1 MIITTEDTEEENVT
15 EATGTSNC
23 LESGL
28 TPDRAGGSPLLNGIS
43 IILFLSILLRVPYSQ
58 PSSKGPVAKQSYYI
72 VALPGDGIGPEVLS
86 CALRVLNVASQLFRI
101 DFRIEEIPG
110 GGHYYVEHETEWPEG
125 SFEKCEAADAILLGA
140 VGHEVEGKPVF
151 TKPGKPYPEPQ
162 LAGFAQVILN
172 RQKLDLYANVRP
184 VKLYP
189 GVKHKIH
196 GELVQVWN
204 PNKVDYVVVR
214 ENTEDA
220 YTGETN
226 SIADGQ
232 VTPIR
237 ITRRA
242 TERVVRYA
250 FNLAQRRNKQLKV
263 TCVDKSNIIGA
274 HRFFREVFREVGQRE
289 FPDIALDY
297 AYVDAFCQWQ
307 IRNPEW
313 YDVVVGPNLVGDII
327 SDNGATTA
335 GGLGLAVGG
344 NIGDEHAMFE
354 PIHGS
359 APKHAGKDK
368 ANPLAAILAVQMML
382 DWLGNRHEDSRL
394 NRAAQQL
401 EAAVAGLLSEGKTL
415 TYDLI
420 GEAKAARCSE
430 VGAAIEDKL
439 RMMARDPN

>member
-1 MIITTEDTEEENVT
+1 M
-15 EATGTSNC
+15 
-23 LESGL
+23 
-28 TPDRAGGSPLLNGIS
+28 PP
-43 IILFLSILLRVPYSQ
+43 
-58 PSSKGPVAKQSYYI
+58 KQSYYI
-72 VALPGDGIGPEVLS
+72 VALPGDGIGPEVMA
-86 CALRVLNVASQLFRI
+86 CALKVLNTAGELFQI
-101 DFRIEEIPG
+101 DFRVEEIPC
-110 GGHYYVEHETEWPEG
+110 GGHYYAEHEIEWPEG
-125 SFEKCEAADAILLGA
+125 SFEKCEAADAVLLGA
-140 VGHEVEGKPVF
+140 VGHEVDGKTVF

-172 RQKLDLYANVRP
+172 RQKLGLYANVRP

-196 GELVQVWN
+196 GELKQVWE
-204 PNKVDYVVVR
+204 PGKVDYVVIR

-220 YTGETN
+220 YTGETS
-226 SIADGQ
+226 SIEGGK

-237 ITRRA
+237 ITRQA
-242 TERVVRYA
+242 TERVARYA
-250 FNLAQRRNKQLKV
+250 FNLARLRAKQYKV

-274 HRFFREVFREVGQRE
+274 HRFFREVFREVGTRE
-289 FPDIALDY
+289 FPEIKLDY

-313 YDVVVGPNLVGDII
+313 YDVVVGPNLVGDIV

-359 APKHAGKDK
+359 APKHAGRDK
-368 ANPLAAILAVQMML
+368 ANPLAAILAMQMML
-382 DWLGNRHEDSRL
+382 AWLGTRNADERL
-394 NRAAQQL
+394 QRAAEKV
-401 EAAVAGLLSEGKTL
+401 EAAVASLLSEGKTL

-420 GEAKAARCSE
+420 GEAKASRCSE
-430 VGAAIEDKL
+430 VGAAVDEKL
-439 RMMARDPN
+439 RALV

>member
-1 MIITTEDTEEENVT
+1 MAPN
-15 EATGTSNC
+15 
-23 LESGL
+23 
-28 TPDRAGGSPLLNGIS
+28 
-43 IILFLSILLRVPYSQ
+43 
-58 PSSKGPVAKQSYYI
+58 QSYYI

-86 CALRVLNVASQLFRI
+86 CALRVLNVASQLCRI

-110 GGHYYVEHETEWPEG
+110 GGHYYVDHQTEWPEG

-140 VGHEVEGKPVF
+140 VGHEVDGRAVF

-162 LAGFAQVILN
+162 LAGFAQVIGN
-172 RQKLDLYANVRP
+172 RSRLDLYANVRP

-196 GELVQVWN
+196 GKLVQVWDAK
-204 PNKVDYVVVR
+204 KVDYVVIR

-220 YTGETN
+220 YTGEMEV
-226 SIADGQ
+226 IEDGR

-250 FNLAQRRNKQLKV
+250 FNLARRRNRLKKV

-274 HRFFREVFREVGQRE
+274 HRYFRDVFREVGERE
-289 FPDIALDY
+289 FPDLKLDY

-313 YDVVVGPNLVGDII
+313 YDVIVGPNLVGDIV

-368 ANPLAAILAVQMML
+368 ANPLAAILSVQMML
-382 DWLGNRHEDSRL
+382 EWLGTRHKDERL
-394 NRAAQQL
+394 HGAAQRV
-401 EAAVAGLLSEGKTL
+401 EAAVAALLNEARTL

-420 GEAKAARCSE
+420 GEAKASRCSA
-430 VGAAIEDKL
+430 VGAAVDEKL
-439 RMMARDPN
+439 SMIGGDSLIGGCL

>member
-1 MIITTEDTEEENVT
+1 MKE
-15 EATGTSNC
+15 
-23 LESGL
+23 
-28 TPDRAGGSPLLNGIS
+28 
-43 IILFLSILLRVPYSQ
+43 
-58 PSSKGPVAKQSYYI
+58 SYYI

-86 CALRVLNVASQLFRI
+86 CALNVLKTAGHMLQI
-101 DFRIEEIPG
+101 DFQIEEIPC
-110 GGHYYVEHETEWPEG
+110 GGHYYAEHEMEWPEG
-125 SFEKCEAADAILLGA
+125 SFEKCEKADAILLGA
-140 VGHEVEGKPVF
+140 VGHEVDGKTVF

-172 RQKLDLYANVRP
+172 RQKLNLYANVRP

-196 GELVQVWN
+196 GELKQVWEAG
-204 PNKVDYVVVR
+204 KVDYVVIR

-226 SIADGQ
+226 AIADGK

-237 ITRRA
+237 ITRTA

-250 FNLAQRRNKQLKV
+250 FNLARRRNRQHKV

-274 HRFFREVFREVGQRE
+274 HRFFRDVFREVGQSE
-289 FPDIALDY
+289 FPDLKLDY

-344 NIGDEHAMFE
+344 NIGDEHGMFE

-359 APKHAGKDK
+359 APKHAGKDR
-368 ANPLAAILAVQMML
+368 ANPLAAILAAQMML
-382 DWLGNRHEDSRL
+382 DWLGTRHDDERL
-394 NRAAQQL
+394 QRAAEMVE
-401 EAAVAGLLSEGKTL
+401 EAVVALLSEGETL

-420 GEAKAARCSE
+420 GEEKASRCSE
-430 VGAAIEDKL
+430 VGAAVEKKL
-439 RMMARDPN
+439 KAMA

>member
-1 MIITTEDTEEENVT
+1 M
-15 EATGTSNC
+15 
-23 LESGL
+23 
-28 TPDRAGGSPLLNGIS
+28 P
-43 IILFLSILLRVPYSQ
+43 
-58 PSSKGPVAKQSYYI
+58 KQSYSI
-72 VALPGDGIGPEVLS
+72 VALPGDGIGVEVLNQ
-86 CALRVLNVASQLFRI
+86 ALRVLRAAGELFQI
-101 DFRIEEIPG
+101 DFQIEEIEC
-110 GGHYYVEHETEWPEG
+110 GGHYYAEHEIEWPEG
-125 SFEKCEAADAILLGA
+125 SFEKCEAADAIILGA
-140 VGHEVEGKPVF
+140 VGHEVDGKTVF

-162 LAGFAQVILN
+162 LAGFAQVIGN

-184 VKLYP
+184 VKLYA

-196 GELVQVWN
+196 GELKQVWE
-204 PNKVDYVVVR
+204 PGKVDYVVIR

-226 SIADGQ
+226 EIAGGK

-237 ITRRA
+237 ITRAA
-242 TERVVRYA
+242 TERVVRFA
-250 FNLAQRRNKQLKV
+250 FNLARKRNKQMKV

-274 HRFFREVFREVGQRE
+274 HRFFRDVFREVGQNE
-289 FPDIALDY
+289 FPDLKLDY

-344 NIGDEHAMFE
+344 NIGDEHGMFE

-359 APKHAGKDK
+359 APKHAGKDR
-368 ANPLAAILAVQMML
+368 ANPLAAILAAQMML
-382 DWLGNRHEDSRL
+382 DWLGNRHDDERL
-394 NRAAQQL
+394 LRAA
-401 EAAVAGLLSEGKTL
+401 EMVEDAVVALLSEGQTL

-420 GEAKAARCSE
+420 GEERASRCSE
-430 VGAAIEDKL
+430 VGAAVEAKL
-439 RMMARDPN
+439 KAMA

>member
-1 MIITTEDTEEENVT
+1 M
-15 EATGTSNC
+15 
-23 LESGL
+23 
-28 TPDRAGGSPLLNGIS
+28 PP
-43 IILFLSILLRVPYSQ
+43 
-58 PSSKGPVAKQSYYI
+58 KQSYYI
-72 VALPGDGIGPEVLS
+72 VALPGDGIGPEVMA
-86 CALRVLNVASQLFRI
+86 CALKVLNTAGELFQI
-101 DFRIEEIPG
+101 DFRVEEIPC
-110 GGHYYVEHETEWPEG
+110 GGHYYAEHEIEWPEG
-125 SFEKCEAADAILLGA
+125 SFEKCQAADAILLGA
-140 VGHEVEGKPVF
+140 VGHEVDGKTVF

-172 RQKLDLYANVRP
+172 RQKLGLYANVRP

-196 GELVQVWN
+196 GELKQVWE
-204 PNKVDYVVVR
+204 PGKVDYVVIR

-220 YTGETN
+220 YTGETS
-226 SIADGQ
+226 SIEGGK

-237 ITRRA
+237 ITRQA
-242 TERVVRYA
+242 TERVARYA
-250 FNLAQRRNKQLKV
+250 FNLARLRAKQYKV

-274 HRFFREVFREVGQRE
+274 HRFFREVFREVGTRE
-289 FPDIALDY
+289 FPEIKLDY

-313 YDVVVGPNLVGDII
+313 YDVVVGPNLVGDIV

-359 APKHAGKDK
+359 APKHAGRDK
-368 ANPLAAILAVQMML
+368 ANPLAAILAMQMML
-382 DWLGNRHEDSRL
+382 AWLGRRNADERL
-394 NRAAQQL
+394 QRAAEKV
-401 EAAVAGLLSEGKTL
+401 EAAVASLLSEGKTL

-420 GEAKAARCSE
+420 GEAKASRCSE
-430 VGAAIEDKL
+430 VGAAVDEKL
-439 RMMARDPN
+439 RALV

>member
-1 MIITTEDTEEENVT
+1 MKE
-15 EATGTSNC
+15 
-23 LESGL
+23 
-28 TPDRAGGSPLLNGIS
+28 
-43 IILFLSILLRVPYSQ
+43 
-58 PSSKGPVAKQSYYI
+58 SYYI

-86 CALRVLNVASQLFRI
+86 CALNVLKTAGHMFQI
-101 DFRIEEIPG
+101 DFQIEEIPC
-110 GGHYYVEHETEWPEG
+110 GGHYYAEHEMEWPDG
-125 SFEKCEAADAILLGA
+125 SFEKCEKADAILLGA
-140 VGHEVEGKPVF
+140 VGHELDGKTVF

-172 RQKLDLYANVRP
+172 RQKLNLYANVRP

-196 GELVQVWN
+196 GELKQVWE
-204 PNKVDYVVVR
+204 PGKVDYVVIR

-226 SIADGQ
+226 SIEGGK

-237 ITRRA
+237 ITREA

-250 FNLAQRRNKQLKV
+250 FNLARRRNKQHKV

-274 HRFFREVFREVGQRE
+274 HRFFRDVFREVGQSE
-289 FPDIALDY
+289 FPDLKLDY

-344 NIGDEHAMFE
+344 NIGDEHGMFE

-359 APKHAGKDK
+359 APKHAGKDR
-368 ANPLAAILAVQMML
+368 ANPLAAILAAQMML
-382 DWLGNRHEDSRL
+382 DWLGNRHDDERL
-394 NRAAQQL
+394 LRAA
-401 EAAVAGLLSEGKTL
+401 EMVEDAVVALLSEGQTL

-420 GEAKAARCSE
+420 GEERASRCSE
-430 VGAAIEDKL
+430 VGAAVEAKL
-439 RMMARDPN
+439 KAMA

>member
-1 MIITTEDTEEENVT
+1 M
-15 EATGTSNC
+15 
-23 LESGL
+23 
-28 TPDRAGGSPLLNGIS
+28 PP
-43 IILFLSILLRVPYSQ
+43 
-58 PSSKGPVAKQSYYI
+58 KQSYYI
-72 VALPGDGIGPEVLS
+72 VALPGDGIGPEVMA
-86 CALRVLNVASQLFRI
+86 CALKVLNTAGELFQI
-101 DFRIEEIPG
+101 DFRVEEIPC
-110 GGHYYVEHETEWPEG
+110 GGHYYAEHEIEWPEG
-125 SFEKCEAADAILLGA
+125 SFEKCEAADAVLLGA
-140 VGHEVEGKPVF
+140 VGHEVDGKTVF

-172 RQKLDLYANVRP
+172 RQKLGLYANVRP

-196 GELVQVWN
+196 GELKQVWE
-204 PNKVDYVVVR
+204 PGKVDYVVIR

-226 SIADGQ
+226 SIEGGK

-237 ITRRA
+237 ITRQA
-242 TERVVRYA
+242 TERVARYA
-250 FNLAQRRNKQLKV
+250 FKLARLRAKQHKV

-274 HRFFREVFREVGQRE
+274 HRFFREVFREIGTRE
-289 FPDIALDY
+289 FPEIKLDY

-313 YDVVVGPNLVGDII
+313 YDVVVAPNLVGDIV

-368 ANPLAAILAVQMML
+368 ANPLAAILAMQMML
-382 DWLGNRHEDSRL
+382 EWLGTRNADERL
-394 NRAAQQL
+394 QRAAEKV
-401 EAAVAGLLSEGKTL
+401 EAAVASLLSEGKTL

-420 GEAKAARCSE
+420 GEAKASRCSE
-430 VGAAIEDKL
+430 VGAAVDEKL
-439 RMMARDPN
+439 RAMV

>member
-1 MIITTEDTEEENVT
+1 M
-15 EATGTSNC
+15 S
-23 LESGL
+23 
-28 TPDRAGGSPLLNGIS
+28 
-43 IILFLSILLRVPYSQ
+43 
-58 PSSKGPVAKQSYYI
+58 KQSYNI

-86 CALRVLNVASQLFRI
+86 CALKVLHTAGELFQI
-101 DFRIEEIPG
+101 TFDVEEIPC
-110 GGHYYVEHETEWPEG
+110 GGHYYAEHETEWPEG
-125 SFEKCEAADAILLGA
+125 SFEKCEAADAVLLGA
-140 VGHEVEGKPVF
+140 VGHEIAGKTVF

-172 RQKLDLYANVRP
+172 RQKLGLYANVRP

-196 GELVQVWN
+196 GELKQVWEAGR
-204 PNKVDYVVVR
+204 VDYVVIR

-220 YTGETN
+220 YTGETS
-226 SIADGQ
+226 SIDDGK

-237 ITRRA
+237 ITRSA

-250 FNLAQRRNKQLKV
+250 FNLARRRERQLKV

-274 HRFFREVFREVGQRE
+274 HRFFREVFREIGQSE
-289 FPDIALDY
+289 FSDLKLDY

-368 ANPLAAILAVQMML
+368 ANPMAAILSVQMML
-382 DWLGNRHEDSRL
+382 DWLGTRHSDERL
-394 NRAAQQL
+394 QRAA
-401 EAAVAGLLSEGKTL
+401 EKVEIAVAEVLREGKTL

-420 GEAKAARCSE
+420 GESKASRCSE
-430 VGAAIEDKL
+430 VGAAVEEKL
-439 RMMARDPN
+439 RMLA

>member
-1 MIITTEDTEEENVT
+1 MKKT
-15 EATGTSNC
+15 
-23 LESGL
+23 
-28 TPDRAGGSPLLNGIS
+28 
-43 IILFLSILLRVPYSQ
+43 YS
-58 PSSKGPVAKQSYYI
+58 I

-86 CALRVLNVASQLFRI
+86 QALRVLRAAGELFQI
-101 DFRIEEIPG
+101 DFQIEEIPC
-110 GGHYYVEHETEWPEG
+110 GGHYYAAHEIEWPEG
-125 SFEKCEAADAILLGA
+125 SFEKCAAADAVILGA
-140 VGHEVEGKPVF
+140 VGYEVDGKTVF

-172 RQKLDLYANVRP
+172 RRKLNLYANVRP

-196 GELVQVWN
+196 GELKQVWE
-204 PNKVDYVVVR
+204 PGKVDYVVIR

-226 SIADGQ
+226 EIPDGR
-232 VTPIR
+232 VTPIL
-237 ITRRA
+237 ITRAA

-250 FNLAQRRNKQLKV
+250 FNLARRRQKQLKV

-274 HRFFREVFREVGQRE
+274 HRFFREIFREIGQQE
-289 FPDIALDY
+289 FPDIKLDY

-313 YDVVVGPNLVGDII
+313 YDVVVAPNLAGDII

-344 NIGDEHAMFE
+344 NVGDEHAMFE

-368 ANPLAAILAVQMML
+368 ANPLAAILSMQMML
-382 DWLGNRHEDSRL
+382 DWLGTRHEDERL
-394 NRAAQQL
+394 IRAAEKV
-401 EAAVAGLLSEGKTL
+401 EAAVVDLLGEGTTL

-420 GEAKAARCSE
+420 GEEKASKCSE
-430 VGAAIEDKL
+430 VGAEVERKL
-439 RMMARDPN
+439 RTSA

>member
-1 MIITTEDTEEENVT
+1 M
-15 EATGTSNC
+15 
-23 LESGL
+23 
-28 TPDRAGGSPLLNGIS
+28 
-43 IILFLSILLRVPYSQ
+43 
-58 PSSKGPVAKQSYYI
+58 AKQSYSI
-72 VALPGDGIGPEVLS
+72 VALPGDGIGTEVLAQ
-86 CALRVLNVASQLFRI
+86 ALRILRTAGELFQI
-101 DFRIEEIPG
+101 NFHIEEIPC
-110 GGHYYVEHETEWPEG
+110 GGHYYAEHEIEWPEG

-140 VGHEVEGKPVF
+140 VGHEVDGKTVF

-196 GELVQVWN
+196 GELKQVWE
-204 PNKVDYVVVR
+204 PGKVDYVVIR

-220 YTGETN
+220 YTGET
-226 SIADGQ
+226 SDIDGGR

-250 FNLAQRRNKQLKV
+250 FNLARRRNKQKKV
-263 TCVDKSNIIGA
+263 TCVEKSNIIGA
-274 HRFFREVFREVGQRE
+274 HRFFRDVFREVGQKE
-289 FPDIALDY
+289 FPDVTLDY

-313 YDVVVGPNLVGDII
+313 YDVVVAPNLAGDII

-368 ANPLAAILAVQMML
+368 ANPLAAILSMQMML
-382 DWLGNRHEDSRL
+382 DWLGNRHDDERL
-394 NRAAQQL
+394 LLAAEKV
-401 EAAVAGLLSEGKTL
+401 EAAVAELLSEAKTL

-420 GEAKAARCSE
+420 GEAKASKCSE
-430 VGAAIEDKL
+430 VGAAVDERLRKL
-439 RMMARDPN
+439 TQ

>member
-1 MIITTEDTEEENVT
+1 MTKD
-15 EATGTSNC
+15 
-23 LESGL
+23 
-28 TPDRAGGSPLLNGIS
+28 
-43 IILFLSILLRVPYSQ
+43 
-58 PSSKGPVAKQSYYI
+58 SYYI
-72 VALPGDGIGPEVLS
+72 VALPGDGIGTEVLAE
-86 CALRVLNVASQLFRI
+86 ALRVLRAAGELCQIN
-101 DFRIEEIPG
+101 FRIEEIPC
-110 GGHYYVEHETEWPEG
+110 GGHYYAEHETEWPEG

-140 VGHEVEGKPVF
+140 VGHEVDGKTVF
-151 TKPGKPYPEPQ
+151 TKPGKPYPDPQ
-162 LAGFAQVILN
+162 LAGFAQVIGN

-184 VKLYP
+184 VKLYA

-196 GELVQVWN
+196 GELKQVWE
-204 PNKVDYVVVR
+204 PGKVDYIVIR

-226 SIADGQ
+226 QIAEGRI
-232 VTPIR
+232 TPIR

-250 FNLAQRRNKQLKV
+250 FNLARRRNKQLKV

-274 HRFFREVFREVGQRE
+274 HRFFREVFREIGQKE
-289 FPDIALDY
+289 FPDLKLDY

-313 YDVVVGPNLVGDII
+313 YDVVVGPNLVGDIV

-368 ANPLAAILAVQMML
+368 ANPLAAILSAHMML
-382 DWLGNRHEDSRL
+382 DWLGTRHSDDRL
-394 NRAAQQL
+394 IRAAEKV
-401 EAAVAGLLSEGKTL
+401 EAAVEELLREGKTL

-420 GEAKAARCSE
+420 GEAKASRCSE
-430 VGAAIEDKL
+430 VGAAVEEKL
-439 RMMARDPN
+439 RKLAET

>member
-1 MIITTEDTEEENVT
+1 M
-15 EATGTSNC
+15 AK
-23 LESGL
+23 ESY
-28 TPDRAGGSPLLNGIS
+28 R
-43 IILFLSILLRVPYSQ
+43 
-58 PSSKGPVAKQSYYI
+58 I
-72 VALPGDGIGPEVLS
+72 VALPGDGIGPEVLT
-86 CALRVLNVASQLFRI
+86 CALRVLGAAGELFSVH
-101 DFRIEEIPG
+101 FEVEEIPC
-110 GGHYYVEHETEWPEG
+110 GGHYYAEHEIEWPEG

-140 VGHEVEGKPVF
+140 VGHEVDGRSVF

-162 LAGFAQVILN
+162 LAGFAQVIGN
-172 RQKLDLYANVRP
+172 RKKLDLYANVRP

-204 PNKVDYVVVR
+204 PAKVDYVVIR

-220 YTGETN
+220 YTGE
-226 SIADGQ
+226 IQVIEDGR

-237 ITRRA
+237 ITRKA

-250 FNLAQRRNKQLKV
+250 FNLARSRKRQMKV

-274 HRFFREVFREVGQRE
+274 HRFFRDVFREIGESE
-289 FPDIALDY
+289 FPEVILDY

-307 IRNPEW
+307 IRSPEW
-313 YDVVVGPNLVGDII
+313 FDVVVGPNLVGDIV

-344 NIGDEHAMFE
+344 NIGDDHGMFE

-368 ANPLAAILAVQMML
+368 ANPMAAILAMQMML
-382 DWLGNRHEDSRL
+382 DWLASRHSDERL
-394 NRAAQQL
+394 ARAAVKV
-401 EAAVAGLLSEGKTL
+401 EAAVAAVLKEGKTL

-420 GEAKAARCSE
+420 GESKAAKCSE
-430 VGAAIEDKL
+430 VGRAVEEKL
-439 RMMARDPN
+439 RTIS

>member
-1 MIITTEDTEEENVT
+1 M
-15 EATGTSNC
+15 S
-23 LESGL
+23 
-28 TPDRAGGSPLLNGIS
+28 
-43 IILFLSILLRVPYSQ
+43 
-58 PSSKGPVAKQSYYI
+58 KQSYNI

-86 CALRVLNVASQLFRI
+86 CALKVLHTAGEIFQITF
-101 DFRIEEIPG
+101 DAEEIPC
-110 GGHYYVEHETEWPEG
+110 GGHYYAEHETEWPEG
-125 SFEKCEAADAILLGA
+125 SFEKCEAADAVLLGA
-140 VGHEVEGKPVF
+140 VGHEVDGKTVF

-172 RQKLDLYANVRP
+172 RQKLGLYANVRP

-196 GELVQVWN
+196 GELKQVWEAGR
-204 PNKVDYVVVR
+204 VDYVVIR

-226 SIADGQ
+226 SIDDGKM
-232 VTPIR
+232 TPIR

-250 FNLAQRRNKQLKV
+250 FNLARRREKQLKV

-274 HRFFREVFREVGQRE
+274 HRFFREVFREIGQSE
-289 FPDIALDY
+289 FSDLKLDY

-368 ANPLAAILAVQMML
+368 ANPMAAILSVQMML
-382 DWLGNRHEDSRL
+382 DWLGTRYSDERL
-394 NRAAQQL
+394 QRAA
-401 EAAVAGLLSEGKTL
+401 EKVEIAVATVLNEGKIL

-420 GEAKAARCSE
+420 GEAKASRCSE
-430 VGAAIEDKL
+430 VGAAVEEKL
-439 RMMARDPN
+439 RMMA

>member
-1 MIITTEDTEEENVT
+1 M
-15 EATGTSNC
+15 
-23 LESGL
+23 
-28 TPDRAGGSPLLNGIS
+28 
-43 IILFLSILLRVPYSQ
+43 
-58 PSSKGPVAKQSYYI
+58 AKESYYI

-86 CALRVLNVASQLFRI
+86 QALRVLRAAAELFQI
-101 DFRIEEIPG
+101 NFRIEEIPC
-110 GGHYYVEHETEWPEG
+110 GGHYYAEYEIEWPEG
-125 SFEKCEAADAILLGA
+125 SFEKCEAADAILQDA
-140 VGHEVEGKPVF
+140 VGHEVAGKTVF

-162 LAGFAQVILN
+162 LAGFAQVIGN

-184 VKLYP
+184 VKLYA

-196 GELVQVWN
+196 GELKQVWA
-204 PNKVDYVVVR
+204 PGKVDYVVIR

-226 SIADGQ
+226 EIADGRI
-232 VTPIR
+232 TPIR

-250 FNLAQRRNKQLKV
+250 FNLARRRNKQSKV

-274 HRFFREVFREVGQRE
+274 HRFFRDVFRDIGQKE
-289 FPDIALDY
+289 FPELKLDY

-313 YDVVVGPNLVGDII
+313 YDVVVGPNLVGDIV

-368 ANPLAAILAVQMML
+368 ANPLAAILSAQMML
-382 DWLGNRHEDSRL
+382 DWLGTRHEDERL
-394 NRAAQQL
+394 TSAAEKV
-401 EAAVAGLLSEGKTL
+401 EAAVEELLSEG
-415 TYDLI
+415 
-420 GEAKAARCSE
+420 
-430 VGAAIEDKL
+430 
-439 RMMARDPN
+439 

>member
-1 MIITTEDTEEENVT
+1 M
-15 EATGTSNC
+15 
-23 LESGL
+23 
-28 TPDRAGGSPLLNGIS
+28 PP
-43 IILFLSILLRVPYSQ
+43 
-58 PSSKGPVAKQSYYI
+58 KQSYYI
-72 VALPGDGIGPEVLS
+72 VALPGDGIGPEVMA
-86 CALRVLNVASQLFRI
+86 CALKVLNTAGELFQI
-101 DFRIEEIPG
+101 DFRVEEIPC
-110 GGHYYVEHETEWPEG
+110 GGHYYAEHEIEWPEG

-140 VGHEVEGKPVF
+140 VGHEVDGKTVF

-172 RQKLDLYANVRP
+172 RQKLGLYANVRP

-196 GELVQVWN
+196 GELKQVWE
-204 PNKVDYVVVR
+204 PGKVDYVVIR

-220 YTGETN
+220 YTGETS
-226 SIADGQ
+226 SIEGGK

-237 ITRRA
+237 ITRQA
-242 TERVVRYA
+242 TERVARYA
-250 FNLAQRRNKQLKV
+250 FNLARLRAKQYKV

-274 HRFFREVFREVGQRE
+274 HRFFREVFREVGTRE
-289 FPDIALDY
+289 FPEIKLDY

-313 YDVVVGPNLVGDII
+313 YDVVVGPNLVGDIV

-335 GGLGLAVGG
+335 GGLGLAAGG

-368 ANPLAAILAVQMML
+368 ANPLAAILAMQMML
-382 DWLGNRHEDSRL
+382 EWLGTRNADERL
-394 NRAAQQL
+394 QRAAEKV
-401 EAAVAGLLSEGKTL
+401 EAAVASLLSEGKTL

-420 GEAKAARCSE
+420 GEAKASRCSE
-430 VGAAIEDKL
+430 VGAAVDEKL
-439 RMMARDPN
+439 RALV

>member
-1 MIITTEDTEEENVT
+1 M
-15 EATGTSNC
+15 
-23 LESGL
+23 
-28 TPDRAGGSPLLNGIS
+28 PP
-43 IILFLSILLRVPYSQ
+43 
-58 PSSKGPVAKQSYYI
+58 KQSYYI
-72 VALPGDGIGPEVLS
+72 VALPGDGIGPEVLT
-86 CALRVLNVASQLFRI
+86 CALKVLNTASELFQI
-101 DFRIEEIPG
+101 DFQVEEIPC
-110 GGHYYVEHETEWPEG
+110 GGHYYAEQEIEWPVG
-125 SFEKCEAADAILLGA
+125 SFEKCAAADAVLLGA
-140 VGHEVEGKPVF
+140 VGHEVDGKTVF

-172 RQKLDLYANVRP
+172 RQKLGLYANVRP

-196 GELVQVWN
+196 GELKQVWE
-204 PNKVDYVVVR
+204 PGKVDYVVIR

-220 YTGETN
+220 YTGETT
-226 SIADGQ
+226 SIEDGR

-237 ITRRA
+237 ITRAA
-242 TERVVRYA
+242 TERVARYA
-250 FNLAQRRNKQLKV
+250 FNLARLRARQLKV

-274 HRFFREVFREVGQRE
+274 HRFFRDVVREVGTRE
-289 FPDIALDY
+289 FPEIKLDY

-313 YDVVVGPNLVGDII
+313 YDVVVGPNLVGDIV

-335 GGLGLAVGG
+335 GGLGLAAGG

-368 ANPLAAILAVQMML
+368 ANPMAAILAMQMML
-382 DWLGNRHEDSRL
+382 GWLGTRNSDERL
-394 NRAAQQL
+394 QRAAEKV
-401 EAAVAGLLSEGKTL
+401 EAAVASVLSEGKTL

-420 GEAKAARCSE
+420 GEAKASRCSE
-430 VGAAIEDKL
+430 VGAAVDEKL
-439 RMMARDPN
+439 RAIA

>member
-1 MIITTEDTEEENVT
+1 M
-15 EATGTSNC
+15 
-23 LESGL
+23 
-28 TPDRAGGSPLLNGIS
+28 P
-43 IILFLSILLRVPYSQ
+43 
-58 PSSKGPVAKQSYYI
+58 KQSYSI
-72 VALPGDGIGPEVLS
+72 VALPGDGIGTEVLNEG
-86 CALRVLNVASQLFRI
+86 LRILRAAGELFQI
-101 DFRIEEIPG
+101 DFQIEEIEC
-110 GGHYYVEHETEWPEG
+110 GGHYYAEHETEWPDG
-125 SFEKCEAADAILLGA
+125 SFEKCEAADAIILGA
-140 VGHEVEGKPVF
+140 VGHEVDGKTVF

-162 LAGFAQVILN
+162 LAGFAQVIGN

-184 VKLYP
+184 VKLYA

-196 GELVQVWN
+196 GELKQVWE
-204 PNKVDYVVVR
+204 PGKVDYVVIR

-220 YTGETN
+220 YTGATN
-226 SIADGQ
+226 DIDGGK

-242 TERVVRYA
+242 TERVVRFA
-250 FNLAQRRNKQLKV
+250 FNLARQRNKQLKV

-274 HRFFREVFREVGQRE
+274 HRFFRDVFREVGQSE
-289 FPDIALDY
+289 FPDLKLDY

-313 YDVVVGPNLVGDII
+313 YDVVVAPNLPGDIV

-368 ANPLAAILAVQMML
+368 ANPLAAILSVQMML
-382 DWLGNRHEDSRL
+382 DWLGTRHEDERL
-394 NRAAQQL
+394 RRAASAV
-401 EAAVAGLLSEGKTL
+401 ESAVAELLSEGKTL

-420 GEAKAARCSE
+420 GEEKASRCSE
-430 VGAAIEDKL
+430 VGAAVEEKL
-439 RMMARDPN
+439 RGH

>member
-1 MIITTEDTEEENVT
+1 M
-15 EATGTSNC
+15 
-23 LESGL
+23 
-28 TPDRAGGSPLLNGIS
+28 P
-43 IILFLSILLRVPYSQ
+43 
-58 PSSKGPVAKQSYYI
+58 KQSYYV
-72 VALPGDGIGPEVLS
+72 VALPGDGIGPEVLA
-86 CALRVLNVASQLFRI
+86 CALNVLSTTGQLFGI
-101 DFRIEEIPG
+101 DFQVEEIPCG
-110 GGHYYVEHETEWPEG
+110 GQYYVEHETEWPEG
-125 SFEKCEAADAILLGA
+125 SFEKCAAADAILLGA
-140 VGHEVEGKPVF
+140 VGHEVDGKTVF

-172 RQKLDLYANVRP
+172 RRKLGLYANVRP

-196 GELVQVWN
+196 GELKQVWE
-204 PNKVDYVVVR
+204 PGKVDYVVIR

-226 SIADGQ
+226 SIPDGQ
-232 VTPIR
+232 TTPIK
-237 ITRRA
+237 ITRQA
-242 TERVVRYA
+242 TERVARYA
-250 FNLAQRRNKQLKV
+250 FNLARRRAKQLKV

-274 HRFFREVFREVGQRE
+274 HRFFREVFREVGERE
-289 FPDIALDY
+289 FPDIKLDY

-368 ANPLAAILAVQMML
+368 ANPLAAILSVQMML
-382 DWLGNRHEDSRL
+382 DWLGTRHADDRL
-394 NRAAQQL
+394 QRAAPQV
-401 EAAVAGLLSEGKTL
+401 EAAVAALLSEGRTL

-420 GEAKAARCSE
+420 AEANASRCSE
-430 VGAAIEDKL
+430 VGAAVEEKL
-439 RMMARDPN
+439 RTMMA

>member
-1 MIITTEDTEEENVT
+1 MKE
-15 EATGTSNC
+15 
-23 LESGL
+23 
-28 TPDRAGGSPLLNGIS
+28 
-43 IILFLSILLRVPYSQ
+43 
-58 PSSKGPVAKQSYYI
+58 SYYI

-86 CALRVLNVASQLFRI
+86 CALNVLKTAGHMLQV
-101 DFRIEEIPG
+101 DFQIEEIPC
-110 GGHYYVEHETEWPEG
+110 GGHYYAEHELEWPEG
-125 SFEKCEAADAILLGA
+125 SFEKCEKADAILLGA
-140 VGHEVEGKPVF
+140 VGHEVNGKTVF

-172 RQKLDLYANVRP
+172 RRKLNLYANVRP

-196 GELVQVWN
+196 GELKQVWEAG
-204 PNKVDYVVVR
+204 KVDYVVIR

-226 SIADGQ
+226 SIEDGKE
-232 VTPIR
+232 TPIR
-237 ITRRA
+237 ITRTA

-250 FNLAQRRNKQLKV
+250 FNLARRRDKQHKV

-274 HRFFREVFREVGQRE
+274 HRFFREVFREIGQNE
-289 FPDIALDY
+289 FPDLNLDY

-344 NIGDEHAMFE
+344 NIGDEHGMFE

-359 APKHAGKDK
+359 APKHAGKDR
-368 ANPLAAILAVQMML
+368 ANPLAAILSAQMML
-382 DWLGNRHEDSRL
+382 DWLGTRHEDERL
-394 NRAAQQL
+394 QRAA
-401 EAAVAGLLSEGKTL
+401 EMVEDAVVALLSEGQTL
-415 TYDLI
+415 TYDLA
-420 GEAKAARCSE
+420 GEEKASRCSE
-430 VGAAIEDKL
+430 VGAAVEEKL
-439 RMMARDPN
+439 RAMA

>member
-1 MIITTEDTEEENVT
+1 M
-15 EATGTSNC
+15 A
-23 LESGL
+23 
-28 TPDRAGGSPLLNGIS
+28 P
-43 IILFLSILLRVPYSQ
+43 
-58 PSSKGPVAKQSYYI
+58 KQSYYI
-72 VALPGDGIGPEVLS
+72 VAVPGEGFGAEVLS
-86 CALRVLNVASQLFRI
+86 AALRVLRAAGDLFQI
-101 DFRIEEIPG
+101 DFRVEEIEC
-110 GGHYYVEHETEWPEG
+110 GGHYYAEHEIEWPEG
-125 SFEKCEAADAILLGA
+125 SFEKCAAADAVILGA
-140 VGHEVEGKPVF
+140 VGHEVDGKTVF

-162 LAGFAQVILN
+162 LAGFAQVIAN

-184 VKLYP
+184 VKLYA

-196 GELVQVWN
+196 GELKQVWE
-204 PNKVDYVVVR
+204 PGKVDYVVIR

-226 SIADGQ
+226 DIEDGRM
-232 VTPIR
+232 TPIK

-250 FNLAQRRNKQLKV
+250 FNLARRRNKQMKV

-274 HRFFREVFREVGQRE
+274 HRFFREVFREIGQNE
-289 FPDIALDY
+289 FPGMKLDY

-313 YDVVVGPNLVGDII
+313 FDVVVAPNLAGDII

-359 APKHAGKDK
+359 APKHARKDK

-382 DWLGNRHEDSRL
+382 DWLGMRHEDERL
-394 NRAAQQL
+394 HRAAQEV
-401 EAAVAGLLSEGKTL
+401 EAAVAALLNEGKIL

-420 GEAKAARCSE
+420 GEAKASRCSE
-430 VGAAIEDKL
+430 VGKAVEEKL
-439 RMMARDPN
+439 RTGQKPDR

>member
-1 MIITTEDTEEENVT
+1 M
-15 EATGTSNC
+15 
-23 LESGL
+23 
-28 TPDRAGGSPLLNGIS
+28 
-43 IILFLSILLRVPYSQ
+43 
-58 PSSKGPVAKQSYYI
+58 AKESYYI

-86 CALRVLNVASQLFRI
+86 CALSVLRAVGELFQA
-101 DFRIEEIPG
+101 DFKVEEIPC
-110 GGHYYVEHETEWPEG
+110 GGHYYAEHETEWPEG
-125 SFEKCEAADAILLGA
+125 SFGKCEEADAILLGA
-140 VGHEVEGKPVF
+140 VGHEVDGKTIF

-162 LAGFAQVILN
+162 LAGFAQVIGN
-172 RQKLDLYANVRP
+172 RKKLDLYANVRP

-196 GELVQVWN
+196 GKLIQVWETG
-204 PNKVDYVVVR
+204 KVDYVVIR

-220 YTGETN
+220 YTGELEV
-226 SIADGQ
+226 IEDGR

-242 TERVVRYA
+242 TERVARYA
-250 FNLAQRRNKQLKV
+250 FNLARRRNKQKKV

-274 HRFFREVFREVGQRE
+274 HRFFRDIFREVGERE
-289 FPDIALDY
+289 FGDITLDY

-307 IRNPEW
+307 IRSPEW
-313 YDVVVGPNLVGDII
+313 FDVVVGPNLVGDII

-344 NIGDEHAMFE
+344 NIGDQHAMFE

-368 ANPLAAILAVQMML
+368 ANPLAAILAMQMML
-382 DWLGNRHEDSRL
+382 DWLAVRHSDNRL
-394 NRAAQQL
+394 VRAAEKV
-401 EAAVAGLLSEGKTL
+401 EAAVSSLLQEGKTL

-420 GEAKAARCSE
+420 GEEKAAKCSE
-430 VGAAIEDKL
+430 VGAAVEKQL
-439 RMMARDPN
+439 RMIV

>member
-1 MIITTEDTEEENVT
+1 M
-15 EATGTSNC
+15 
-23 LESGL
+23 
-28 TPDRAGGSPLLNGIS
+28 
-43 IILFLSILLRVPYSQ
+43 
-58 PSSKGPVAKQSYYI
+58 KQSYYI

-86 CALRVLNVASQLFRI
+86 CGLRVLKAAGQMFQI
-101 DFRIEEIPG
+101 DFQIEEIPC
-110 GGHYYVEHETEWPEG
+110 GGHYYAEHETEWPEG
-125 SFEKCEAADAILLGA
+125 SFEKCERADAILLGA
-140 VGHEVEGKPVF
+140 VGHEVDGKTVF
-151 TKPGKPYPEPQ
+151 TKPDKPYPEPQ

-172 RQKLDLYANVRP
+172 RQKLNLYANVRP

-196 GELVQVWN
+196 GELKQVWQAG
-204 PNKVDYVVVR
+204 KVDYVVIR

-220 YTGETN
+220 YTGETS
-226 SIADGQ
+226 SITDGRI
-232 VTPIR
+232 TPIL

-250 FNLAQRRNKQLKV
+250 FNLARRRKKQLKV

-274 HRFFREVFREVGQRE
+274 HRYFREIFREVGEKE
-289 FPDIALDY
+289 FPDLKLDY

-344 NIGDEHAMFE
+344 NIGDLHAMFE

-359 APKHAGKDK
+359 APKHAGKDR

-382 DWLGNRHEDSRL
+382 DWLGNRHDDERL
-394 NRAAQQL
+394 QRAA
-401 EAAVAGLLSEGKTL
+401 EMVEDAVAALLSEGKTL
-415 TYDLI
+415 TYDLA
-420 GEAKAARCSE
+420 GEEKASRCSE
-430 VGAAIEDKL
+430 VGAAVEKKL
-439 RMMARDPN
+439 RAMG

>member
-1 MIITTEDTEEENVT
+1 M
-15 EATGTSNC
+15 
-23 LESGL
+23 
-28 TPDRAGGSPLLNGIS
+28 P
-43 IILFLSILLRVPYSQ
+43 
-58 PSSKGPVAKQSYYI
+58 KQSYYI

-86 CALRVLNVASQLFRI
+86 CALRVLDTAGQVFQINFQV
-101 DFRIEEIPG
+101 EEIPC
-110 GGHYYVEHETEWPEG
+110 GGHYYAKHETEWPEG
-125 SFEKCEAADAILLGA
+125 SFEECEAADAILLGA
-140 VGHEVEGKPVF
+140 VGHEVDGKTVF

-172 RQKLDLYANVRP
+172 RQKLGLYANVRP

-196 GELVQVWN
+196 GELKQVWDAG
-204 PNKVDYVVVR
+204 KVDYVVIR

-226 SIADGQ
+226 PIEDGQ

-250 FNLAQRRNKQLKV
+250 FNLALRRGKQHKV

-274 HRFFREVFREVGQRE
+274 HRFFREVFREVGASE
-289 FPDIALDY
+289 FPDLKLDY

-313 YDVVVGPNLVGDII
+313 YDVAVGPNLVGDII

-382 DWLGNRHEDSRL
+382 DWLGTRHEDERL
-394 NRAAQQL
+394 SRAAQRV
-401 EAAVAGLLSEGKTL
+401 EDAVAMLLSEGKTL

-420 GEAKAARCSE
+420 GEKQASGCSE
-430 VGAAIEDKL
+430 VGRAVEAKL
-439 RMMARDPN
+439 RALAK

>member
-1 MIITTEDTEEENVT
+1 M
-15 EATGTSNC
+15 
-23 LESGL
+23 
-28 TPDRAGGSPLLNGIS
+28 
-43 IILFLSILLRVPYSQ
+43 
-58 PSSKGPVAKQSYYI
+58 AKQSYYI
-72 VALPGDGIGPEVLS
+72 VALPGDGIGPEVLA
-86 CALRVLNVASQLFRI
+86 CALRVLRTAGQLFHV
-101 DFRIEEIPG
+101 DFKVDEISC

-140 VGHEVEGKPVF
+140 VGHEVDGKPVF
-151 TKPGKPYPEPQ
+151 TKPGKPYPEAQ
-162 LAGFAQVILN
+162 LAGFAQVIGN
-172 RQKLDLYANVRP
+172 RKKLDLYANVRP
-184 VKLYP
+184 VKLFP

-196 GELVQVWN
+196 DNLIQVWE
-204 PNKVDYVVVR
+204 PGKVDYVVIR

-220 YTGETN
+220 YTGETE
-226 SIADGQ
+226 SIEGGR

-237 ITRRA
+237 ITRSA
-242 TERVVRYA
+242 TERVARYA
-250 FNLAQRRNKQLKV
+250 FNLARRRNRQMKV

-274 HRFFREVFREVGQRE
+274 HRFFREVFREVGTSE
-289 FPDIALDY
+289 FPDITLDY

-313 YDVVVGPNLVGDII
+313 YDVVVGPNLVGDIV

-359 APKHAGKDK
+359 APKHAGKDR
-368 ANPLAAILAVQMML
+368 ANPLAAILSGQMML
-382 DWLGNRHEDSRL
+382 DWLATRHEDERL
-394 NRAAQQL
+394 NRAAQVV
-401 EAAVAGLLSEGKTL
+401 EAAVASVLLAGKTL

-430 VGAAIEDKL
+430 VGAAVEEKMRAIV
-439 RMMARDPN
+439 

>member
-1 MIITTEDTEEENVT
+1 M
-15 EATGTSNC
+15 
-23 LESGL
+23 
-28 TPDRAGGSPLLNGIS
+28 
-43 IILFLSILLRVPYSQ
+43 
-58 PSSKGPVAKQSYYI
+58 AKQSYCI

-86 CALRVLNVASQLFRI
+86 CALRVLRTAGQLFQV
-101 DFRIEEIPG
+101 DFNVEEIPC

-125 SFEKCEAADAILLGA
+125 SFEKCKMADAILLGA
-140 VGHEVEGKPVF
+140 VGHEVDGKPVF

-162 LAGFAQVILN
+162 LAGFAQVIGN
-172 RQKLDLYANVRP
+172 RKQLDLYANVRP

-196 GELVQVWN
+196 RRLIQVWD
-204 PNKVDYVVVR
+204 PDKVDYVVVR

-220 YTGETN
+220 YTGETE
-226 SIADGQ
+226 SIEDGR

-237 ITRRA
+237 ITRSA
-242 TERVVRYA
+242 TERVARYA
-250 FNLAQRRNKQLKV
+250 FNLARRRNQLKRV

-274 HRFFREVFREVGQRE
+274 HRFFREVFREVGERE
-289 FPDIALDY
+289 FPDIALDF

-313 YDVVVGPNLVGDII
+313 YDVVVAPNLAGDII

-335 GGLGLAVGG
+335 GGLGLAAGG

-368 ANPLAAILAVQMML
+368 ANPMAAILSVQMML
-382 DWLGNRHEDSRL
+382 DWLATRHADERL
-394 NRAAQQL
+394 ARAASKL
-401 EAAVAGLLSEGKTL
+401 ESAVAAVLQEGETL

-420 GEAKAARCSE
+420 GEDKAATCSQ
-430 VGAAIEDKL
+430 VGAAVEEKL
-439 RMMARDPN
+439 RMIVRESAK